1 MREAVPLEKK
11 NASIEKQGFFFLLNG
26 ARSLQIKHK
35 DSSAQLS

>member
-11 NASIEKQGFFFLLNG
+11 NASIEKQGFFLLNG